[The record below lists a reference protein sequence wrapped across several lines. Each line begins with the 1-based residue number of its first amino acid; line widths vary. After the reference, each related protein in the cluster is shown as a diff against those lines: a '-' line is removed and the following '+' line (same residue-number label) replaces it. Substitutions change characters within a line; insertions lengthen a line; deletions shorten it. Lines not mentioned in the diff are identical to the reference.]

1 MVLEAKRSKYMVS
14 REGLLVTPYGKMAE
28 ACFWLSALLLL
39 GNQHCHQGNCTLT
52 TS

>member
-14 REGLLVTPYGKMAE
+14 REGLLVTPYGKIGE
-28 ACFWLSALLLL
+28 VDCWLSALYLLRS
-39 GNQHCHQGNCTLT
+39 QHCHQGNSILT